1 MDGVVDLDP
10 ESLFTEL
17 LDSVDG
23 FFSEELVPLSSESD
37 LVSFERS
44 TGALGLP

>member
-17 LDSVDG
+17 LDSVDVV
-23 FFSEELVPLSSESD
+23 FSEALVPLSSESD
-37 LVSFERS
+37 LVSFELS